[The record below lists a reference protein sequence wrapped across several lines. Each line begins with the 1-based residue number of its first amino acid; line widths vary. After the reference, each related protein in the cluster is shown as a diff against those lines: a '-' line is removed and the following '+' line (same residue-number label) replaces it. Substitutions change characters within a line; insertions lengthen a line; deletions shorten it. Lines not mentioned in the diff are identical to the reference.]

1 MPEGLPDRRFHV
13 DHTNHQSYDLAS
25 EQQGAAVKI
34 QLTDRQLAKISK
46 PVKGTGGFQ
55 SLLRKIQKQ
64 IQGDVL
70 EASEVDV
77 ERLIHYSF
85 DYEQGEFQE
94 QAKTAADSGTK

>member
-1 MPEGLPDRRFHV
+1 M
-13 DHTNHQSYDLAS
+13 N
-25 EQQGAAVKI
+25 I

-46 PVKGTGGFQ
+46 PVKGRGGFQ

-70 EASEVDV
+70 EASEADV

-85 DYEQGEFQE
+85 DYGQGGFQE
-94 QAKTAADSGTK
+94 QPKTAAGSGTK